1 MPSEKELKGN
11 EDKKDDYI
19 TKVKKQ
25 KKKLKR
31 LDDNFISIIFRL
43 TLVLLMI
50 ETFFLY
56 TYLISKS
63 FLEDVN
69 SLTTELRLLIS
80 RQP

>member
-80 RQP
+80 R

>member
-43 TLVLLMI
+43 ILVLLMI

-63 FLEDVN
+63 FLEDMN

-80 RQP
+80 R

>member
-1 MPSEKELKGN
+1 MPSEKDLKGN

-80 RQP
+80 R

>member
-1 MPSEKELKGN
+1 MPLKGS

-31 LDDNFISIIFRL
+31 LENNFISIIFRL
-43 TLVLLMI
+43 TLVILMI

-63 FLEDVN
+63 FLENVN

-80 RQP
+80 R

>member
-1 MPSEKELKGN
+1 
-11 EDKKDDYI
+11 
-19 TKVKKQ
+19 
-25 KKKLKR
+25 
-31 LDDNFISIIFRL
+31 
-43 TLVLLMI
+43 MI

-80 RQP
+80 R

>member
-63 FLEDVN
+63 FLEDMN

-80 RQP
+80 R

>member
-43 TLVLLMI
+43 ILVLLMI

-80 RQP
+80 R

>member
-25 KKKLKR
+25 KKNLKR
-31 LDDNFISIIFRL
+31 LDDNIISIIFRL

-80 RQP
+80 R

>member
-1 MPSEKELKGN
+1 MPLKGS
-11 EDKKDDYI
+11 EDQKDDYI

-31 LDDNFISIIFRL
+31 LENNFISIIFRL
-43 TLVLLMI
+43 TLVILMI

-63 FLEDVN
+63 FLENVN

-80 RQP
+80 R